1 MVLGININGKTST
14 EKLEQT
20 RRNLFKTPLKTQ
32 KIAVTVQTY
41 AQSSVKQKIIVF
53 SLVVLKS
60 KHSWCSGVLFLFS
73 LMLTDSWDKR
83 SRN

>member
-1 MVLGININGKTST
+1 MVLGVNINGKTST

-32 KIAVTVQTY
+32 KIAVTVQSYT
-41 AQSSVKQKIIVF
+41 QSSVKQKVIVF

-60 KHSWCSGVLFLFS
+60 KHSWRSGVLFLFS